1 MILMPNCF
9 VDEGIKHPDK
19 VINKLN
25 KGSLIKGYY
34 IVSLNEESGRF
45 EIISSRMFF
54 QKYFKEREYKV
65 SALLKTKEDAFE
77 YIRCLSEL
85 SYGKFNDFNP
95 REIIKSVD
103 KEEIA
108 AIFDKE
114 NE

>member
-25 KGSLIKGYY
+25 KGSLLKGYY

-45 EIISSRMFF
+45 EIISSRMFL
-54 QKYFKEREYKV
+54 QKYFKERVYKV

-77 YIRCLSEL
+77 YIRCISEL
-85 SYGKFNDFNP
+85 SYGKYNAFIP
-95 REIIKSVD
+95 REIIQNVNR
-103 KEEIA
+103 EEIA

>member
-1 MILMPNCF
+1 
-9 VDEGIKHPDK
+9 
-19 VINKLN
+19 
-25 KGSLIKGYY
+25 
-34 IVSLNEESGRF
+34 
-45 EIISSRMFF
+45 MFL

-108 AIFDKE
+108 AIFGKE